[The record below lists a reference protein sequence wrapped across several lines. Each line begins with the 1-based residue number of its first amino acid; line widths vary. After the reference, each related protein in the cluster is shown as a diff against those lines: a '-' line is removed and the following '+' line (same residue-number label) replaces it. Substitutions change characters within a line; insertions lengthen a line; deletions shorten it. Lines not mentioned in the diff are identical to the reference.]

1 MYLLDSTHVWHVAK
15 TGNDG
20 NGGHAQQY
28 PIALAADTKLTISA
42 AVTAAASGD
51 TIIIWPGTYVENV
64 DLDAAGKGLI
74 LVGTHRDTC
83 IISPA
88 DDNAVEIESNCQL
101 HNLSLIAGGSA
112 NKGVNGTSKNN
123 IVIDNCY
130 CFGNYDGILLSGK
143 NIRVTNAYCK
153 ANYDGANFGSAEGL
167 FIENCI
173 FETDGGVTISDVYG
187 LRLDSRLFDELGV
200 IVRNSLILNVRIAD
214 STQCAVGF
222 YITKGSAILENC
234 QIVAVTKTSAT
245 GDATAVKCGTGPIL
259 CGNMVLKNCTLYS
272 SSNGGTAL
280 DIYVDNTG
288 GEVNVLNCLYDRTKV
303 SEVDGGKLLDLSDA
317 DGRVNVSQIEG
328 VDATNQIRDS
338 VVDDATRIDASALN
352 TLSGHD
358 PGATLVKVADV
369 PTAAAIQA
377 ELEENGA
384 SLLDTLADRL
394 TTARAGY
401 LDELAA
407 ANIPGD
413 IDAIKGYID
422 TEIAAILAA
431 VDTEIGD
438 IKTAV
443 DTYLDAAISSRS
455 SHTAAQAGTDA
466 ASKVLVTPAQKI
478 VTNASGQVEADT
490 KKVEGQTLS
499 SKVGDN
505 LNTFFQNAGE
515 DTTKTVDEVGG
526 QSSAAIVKAAK
537 VILNKKVQN
546 KQTKVVQYYDDD
558 DETVIHTQTPVD
570 NDETFEVNP
579 S

>member
-338 VVDDATRIDASALN
+338 VVDDATRIDASAL
-352 TLSGHD
+352 
-358 PGATLVKVADV
+358 
-369 PTAAAIQA
+369 
-377 ELEENGA
+377 
-384 SLLDTLADRL
+384 
-394 TTARAGY
+394 
-401 LDELAA
+401 
-407 ANIPGD
+407 PGD